1 MTSTDKKEGTSERRL
16 TLIQHLTDLRSCLIR
31 SAIALVIAMLLCLTF
46 SQSIFRYLQRPLLA
60 VMPTGSAFIA
70 TNPIEAL
77 VTYLK
82 VSLLA
87 GIFLS
92 SPVILYQIWRFA
104 APGLYLKEKKMALSF
119 VLLATLF
126 FVGGALFGYY
136 LIFPVGF
143 KFFVATLEG
152 TGIQFLP
159 QMKDYLG
166 FISKMLLTFGLVFE
180 MPLVIVMLSRIG
192 IIRLEMLK
200 KARRTV
206 LVLMFL
212 IAGILTPGPD
222 VLSQF
227 LLAVPLLILYE
238 ISLLAVRFL
247 ERRKLLDP
255 KN

>member
-1 MTSTDKKEGTSERRL
+1 MTEKRL

-31 SAIALVIAMLLCLTF
+31 SAIALIIGTGLSLYF
-46 SQSIFRYLQRPLLA
+46 SKEIFHTLQRPLLA

-70 TNPIEAL
+70 TNPLEAF

-82 VSLLA
+82 VSLLT
-87 GIFLS
+87 GLFLS
-92 SPVILYQIWRFA
+92 SPFVIYQIWRFV
-104 APGLYLKEKKMALSF
+104 APGLYLREKKMALGF
-119 VLLATLF
+119 VSLASLF
-126 FVGGALFGYY
+126 FIGGAVFGYTT
-136 LIFPVGF
+136 IFPIGF
-143 KFFVATLEG
+143 RFFVAALEG

-166 FISKMLLTFGLVFE
+166 FISKMLLTFGLIFE

-192 IIRLEMLK
+192 IIRLEMLQ
-200 KARRTV
+200 KARRYV

-222 VLSQF
+222 ILSQF

-238 ISLLAVRFL
+238 LSVMVVWFLDRRSRSSSDLRRGRISS
-247 ERRKLLDP
+247 
-255 KN
+255 